1 MAISTKPAAEKG
13 GAKDTAAP
21 AKSYRVA
28 KTRLA
33 SRAIGGSF
41 PAEPVLAF
49 RVLAAAEEK
58 DVQQLLAEAIN
69 LLFER
74 KGVKERI
81 PVFSGRRTR
90 ASAGAYGRDRATPAR
105 R

>member
-1 MAISTKPAAEKG
+1 MATSKKPSVNKATTKAIAAQ
-13 GAKDTAAP
+13 

-33 SRAIGGSF
+33 SRAIGGNF

-49 RVLAAAEEK
+49 RVLAAKEEK

-69 LLFER
+69 LLFEH
-74 KGVKERI
+74 KGVAARI
-81 PVFSGRRTR
+81 PIFSGRRTR
-90 ASAGAYGRDRATPAR
+90 ALSGA
-105 R
+105 

>member
-1 MAISTKPAAEKG
+1 MATSQKPP
-13 GAKDTAAP
+13 AKKRAGKDAAAP

-33 SRAIGGSF
+33 SRVIGGSF

-49 RVLAAAEEK
+49 RILAAAEEK

-69 LLFER
+69 LLFEA
-74 KGVKERI
+74 KGIDARI

-90 ASAGAYGRDRATPAR
+90 AHSGA
-105 R
+105 